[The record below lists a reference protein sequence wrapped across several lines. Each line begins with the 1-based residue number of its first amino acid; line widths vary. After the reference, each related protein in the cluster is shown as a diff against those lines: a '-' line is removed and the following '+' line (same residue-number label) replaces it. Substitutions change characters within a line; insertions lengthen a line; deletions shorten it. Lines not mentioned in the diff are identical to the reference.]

1 MATAVGKHVDKLTR
15 GVFSAHGFA
24 YAQILTHW
32 ETIVGPELAE
42 FCRPSRLRWPKGQ
55 ERIKDER
62 RRLGGTLTITVEGPA
77 AIELQHGTPQI
88 MERLNTFY
96 GYQAVTEIRIVQGR
110 VSDMHGLKTRSGP
123 PKLSSSRE
131 TELEARLGA
140 VEEDELRSALARL
153 GRGALSTADARKAK
167 RRSAQ

>member
-32 ETIVGPELAE
+32 KTIVGPELAE
-42 FCRPSRLRWPKGQ
+42 VCRPTRLRWPRGQ

-88 MERLNTFY
+88 IERLNTFY
-96 GYQAVTEIRIVQGR
+96 GYQAVTEIRIVQGT
-110 VSDMHGLKTRSGP
+110 VKDANDHPKHAAP
-123 PKLSSSRE
+123 PKLSGARE
-131 TELEARLGA
+131 AELEARLDNL
-140 VEEDELRSALARL
+140 EEDELRSALARL
-153 GRGALSTADARKAK
+153 GRGALSAADKRKP
-167 RRSAQ
+167 RH

>member
-32 ETIVGPELAE
+32 ETIVGPELADV
-42 FCRPSRLRWPKGQ
+42 CRPSRLRWPKGQ

-62 RRLGGTLTITVEGPA
+62 RRLGGTLTVMVEGPA
-77 AIELQHGTPQI
+77 AIELQHTTPQI
-88 MERLNTFY
+88 IERLNTFY

-110 VSDMHGLKTRSGP
+110 VSGP
-123 PKLSSSRE
+123 QAFGGHAAAPRLSRSRE
-131 TELEARLGA
+131 AELETRLNGL
-140 VEEDELRSALARL
+140 EEDNLRSALTRL
-153 GRGALSTADARKAK
+153 GRGALAAADK
-167 RRSAQ
+167 RRARR

>member
-42 FCRPSRLRWPKGQ
+42 YCRPSKLRWPKGQ

-77 AIELQHGTPQI
+77 AIELQHNTPQVI
-88 MERLNTFY
+88 ERLNTFY
-96 GYQAVTEIRIVQGR
+96 GYQAVTEIRIVQGTVR
-110 VSDMHGLKTRSGP
+110 DQGGRGTRKASP
-123 PKLSSSRE
+123 ELSRSRE
-131 TELEARLGA
+131 AELEMRVGRLK
-140 VEEDELRSALARL
+140 EDELRAALTRL
-153 GRGALSTADARKAK
+153 GRGAMSAADSRKA
-167 RRSAQ
+167 RT